1 MPPPFKLRDR
11 VTVATT
17 LNDKERIRH
26 HSHALV
32 MRIDAAGYWVG
43 HVDDYPE
50 LFGPY
55 PEGRLT
61 AGWGKTGLMPA

>member
-1 MPPPFKLRDR
+1 MPFKLRDR

-17 LNDKERIRH
+17 FADPPRIAA

-61 AGWGKTGLMPA
+61 AGWGITGVMP